1 MVSVFENS
9 EGLIYYRKE
18 IKMKF
23 SDFKKSVDDGLKAT
37 LTEDESSER
46 VKNLEAILN
55 IVNTI
60 NRSLI
65 LEDVLQL
72 VLKNAIR
79 LTNSER
85 GFIVLQ
91 NPNNELEFKLGL
103 NSENETLSKQSFE
116 ISTTVVED
124 VFLNGQSIFIEGA
137 QSDATYDPTRSIL
150 KLDLQTI
157 LCSPLITNGKKIGVI
172 YVDSKHLHKI
182 KVREITGTFEIL
194 AGQAATAI
202 RNAQL
207 YDGQLNA
214 FNALQEANAQLIQAE
229 RKVLKSGIDAEIGQS
244 LQGLVHLALLETE
257 SLMRIIEKSH
267 FDFKTQKENVD
278 DLLFDRLKL
287 KSKVAADSIRNIQKY
302 AQVLLETSIMDLNK
316 DNGDLNRVIQS
327 VIKYLSP
334 LKKFLAITF
343 KTELNQLPMCNF
355 DSEQIQHLLVHLIT
369 NSADAKKDATIT
381 VKSYKKDDWI
391 FVEIEDDGPGFPEK
405 LRVNPSDAFNLS
417 KNGYGLFLCKSII
430 DKHKGEIKI
439 LPGKNGAAVHFAI
452 PIVH

>member
-1 MVSVFENS
+1 
-9 EGLIYYRKE
+9 
-18 IKMKF
+18 MKF
-23 SDFKKSVDDGLKAT
+23 AEFKKNIDDGIKNVTAD
-37 LTEDESSER
+37 DESSER
-46 VKNLEAILN
+46 LKNLEAILN

-65 LEDVLQL
+65 LDDVLEL

-91 NPNNELEFKLGL
+91 NAADDLEFKLGL
-103 NSENETLSKQSFE
+103 NDENENLPKQSFE
-116 ISTTVVED
+116 VSTTVVED
-124 VFLNGQSIFIEGA
+124 VFHNGQSIFIEGA

-157 LCSPLITNGKKIGVI
+157 LCSPLITSGKKIGVI

-214 FNALQEANAQLIQAE
+214 YNALQEANAQLIKAE
-229 RKVLKSGIDAEIGQS
+229 RRVLKSGIDAEIGQS

-257 SLMRIIEKSH
+257 SLLRTIEKTQN
-267 FDFKTQKENVD
+267 DFESNGQID

-302 AQVLLETSIMDLNK
+302 AQVLLETSVTDLNK
-316 DNGDLNRVIQS
+316 DNNDLNRTIQS

-334 LKKFLAITF
+334 LKKFSSITF
-343 KTELNQLPMCNF
+343 KTELNPLPLCNF
-355 DSEQIQHLLVHLIT
+355 DTEQMQHLLVHLIT
-369 NSADAKKDATIT
+369 NSANANKDSTIT
-381 VKSYKKDDWI
+381 IHSFVKDNKNC
-391 FVEIEDDGPGFPEK
+391 VEVQDDGPGFPDK
-405 LRVNPSDAFNLS
+405 LRKNPSAIFNLS
-417 KNGYGLFLCKSII
+417 NGGYGLFLCKSII

-439 LPGKNGAAVHFAI
+439 LPGDKGALIHFSL
-452 PIVH
+452 PLDQ